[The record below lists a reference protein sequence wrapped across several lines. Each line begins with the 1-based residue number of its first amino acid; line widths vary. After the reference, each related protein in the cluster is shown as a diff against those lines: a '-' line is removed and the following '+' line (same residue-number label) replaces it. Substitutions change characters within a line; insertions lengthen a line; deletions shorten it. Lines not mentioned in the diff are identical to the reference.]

1 MMQNLLRILFF
12 CLYAPTIICSLILLF
27 IIETQ
32 PSETISYPLKP
43 TDIKQIK
50 VIFRKIR
57 SNNSDVKTLKLTQK
71 NLNNLVNHFLNRYF
85 EIATNII
92 LAKDEVQMK
101 VSLHLPK
108 NNFGHYLNFHF
119 KLKHQDNILFTPHSL
134 QIGSLA
140 IADEFSH
147 YLFNLLF
154 NYLPFKD
161 IQQSIKKMLILI
173 QITPQKLTLVY
184 DSKSTL
190 DNYIATSVATTDQQ
204 TLALYQQEIIN
215 IIKAH
220 NPEWRL
226 SLAELLQPLF
236 ELAYQR
242 SNLKTAINENK
253 IIIMAVNRYVNKSE
267 IQRYFPAS
275 NEPLYAAYLYKRRDI
290 AKHFMASALLTT
302 VGNGSLAIILGEKKE
317 LRDAKLGSGFSF
329 IDLAGDR
336 TGIRFGQMATD
347 SPESARRL
355 QKLMA
360 KIKDYRA
367 FMPEVRDL
375 PENITDET
383 FKANFGSVYSTRYQL
398 ILKKIDSRI
407 NALPLYQLR

>member
-1 MMQNLLRILFF
+1 MQTLLRISFF
-12 CLYAPTIICSLILLF
+12 CIYAPTIICSLILLF
-27 IIETQ
+27 IIENK
-32 PSETISYPLKP
+32 PSETISYPLNT

-57 SNNSDVKTLKLTQK
+57 SSNSDVKTLRLTQK

-85 EIATNII
+85 EIATKII
-92 LAKDEVQMK
+92 LAKDEVQIK

-119 KLKHQDNILFTPHSL
+119 KLKHQYNILFTPHSL
-134 QIGSLA
+134 HIGHLA
-140 IADEFSH
+140 IADEWSQFI
-147 YLFNLLF
+147 FEILF

-161 IQQSIKKMLILI
+161 IQQSIKKMLKLI
-173 QITPQKLTLVY
+173 QITSQDLTLVY
-184 DSKSTL
+184 DSKSIIS
-190 DNYIATSVATTDQQ
+190 NNISTSLLSVDQQ
-204 TLALYQQEIIN
+204 TLAFYQQKIVN

-220 NPEWRL
+220 DPAWRL

-236 ELAYQR
+236 EVAHQR
-242 SNLKTAINENK
+242 SNLETAINENK
-253 IIIMAVNRYVNKSE
+253 IIIITVAHYVNQSE
-267 IQRYFPAS
+267 IQRYLPS
-275 NEPLYAAYLYKRRDI
+275 GDKPQYAAYLYRRRDM
-290 AKHFMASALLTT
+290 AKHFMTSALLTT
-302 VGNGSLAIILGEKKE
+302 VGNGSLAIMLGEEKE

-336 TGIRFGQMATD
+336 AGIRFGQMATD

-360 KIKDYRA
+360 KIKDYRV

-375 PENITDET
+375 PENITDEA
-383 FKANFGSVYSTRYQL
+383 FKKKFGSIYSPRYQL
-398 ILKKIDSRI
+398 ILKKIDTRI
-407 NALPLYQLR
+407 NALPIYQLR